1 MVVGVLGVGEGTG
14 ASPMKHTWGSD
25 GWPTVSKVKD
35 PVSQEIDMMG
45 SPTNYA
51 PHDRPQQ
58 QGSAHPTAKRFN
70 YSTTNPLLPPSRAKQ
85 KPRPAVCEAWFLFC
99 TPYGIRTRVTGV
111 RGRRPRP
118 LDERG
123 LELAILLLLAYQD
136 SNLE

>member
-35 PVSQEIDMMG
+35 PISQEIDVMG

-51 PHDRPQQ
+51 PHDRP
-58 QGSAHPTAKRFN
+58 PTTGQRPPHCQALQLLN
-70 YSTTNPLLPPSRAKQ
+70 NQPLPSPIARKE
-85 KPRPAVCEAWFLFC
+85 KPRPAVYEVWFLFC

>member
-1 MVVGVLGVGEGTG
+1 
-14 ASPMKHTWGSD
+14 
-25 GWPTVSKVKD
+25 
-35 PVSQEIDMMG
+35 MG
-45 SPTNYA
+45 SPTNYV
-51 PHDRPQQ
+51 PYDRPQQ
-58 QGSAHPTAKRFN
+58 QGSAHPTAKH
-70 YSTTNPLLPPSRAKQ
+70 SPIAHKE

>member
-1 MVVGVLGVGEGTG
+1 MIAPNNKAALTPCQVLQFLN
-14 ASPMKHTWGSD
+14 
-25 GWPTVSKVKD
+25 
-35 PVSQEIDMMG
+35 SQPNLLTHLPSLPIARKEK
-45 SPTNYA
+45 
-51 PHDRPQQ
+51 PH
-58 QGSAHPTAKRFN
+58 
-70 YSTTNPLLPPSRAKQ
+70 
-85 KPRPAVCEAWFLFC
+85 PAVCEVWFLFC

>member
-1 MVVGVLGVGEGTG
+1 
-14 ASPMKHTWGSD
+14 
-25 GWPTVSKVKD
+25 
-35 PVSQEIDMMG
+35 MMG

>member
-1 MVVGVLGVGEGTG
+1 M
-14 ASPMKHTWGSD
+14 
-25 GWPTVSKVKD
+25 VSKVED
-35 PVSQEIDMMG
+35 PVSQEIDVVG

-58 QGSAHPTAKRFN
+58 QGSAHPTAERSPIAHKE
-70 YSTTNPLLPPSRAKQ
+70 

>member
-1 MVVGVLGVGEGTG
+1 MVG
-14 ASPMKHTWGSD
+14 
-25 GWPTVSKVKD
+25 
-35 PVSQEIDMMG
+35 QEIDVMG
-45 SPTNYA
+45 SPTNYV
-51 PHDRPQQ
+51 PYDRPQQ
-58 QGSAHPTAKRFN
+58 QGSAHPTAKR
-70 YSTTNPLLPPSRAKQ
+70 SPIAHKE

>member
-1 MVVGVLGVGEGTG
+1 MVSKAEDPVGQELGVVGFPG
-14 ASPMKHTWGSD
+14 
-25 GWPTVSKVKD
+25 
-35 PVSQEIDMMG
+35 
-45 SPTNYA
+45 NYA
-51 PHDRPQQ
+51 PHDRLKAAPT
-58 QGSAHPTAKRFN
+58 PTAERSPIAHKE
-70 YSTTNPLLPPSRAKQ
+70 
-85 KPRPAVCEAWFLFC
+85 KPHPAVCEAWFLFC